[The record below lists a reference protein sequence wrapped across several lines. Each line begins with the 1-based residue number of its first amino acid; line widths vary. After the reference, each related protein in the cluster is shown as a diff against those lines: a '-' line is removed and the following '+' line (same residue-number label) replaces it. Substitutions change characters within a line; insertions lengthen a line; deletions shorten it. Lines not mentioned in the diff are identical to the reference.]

1 MSAKIDPEM
10 RKQIEGCQ
18 LFGERVVL
26 ASDYDAVVNER
37 DEARATK
44 DLHKERTERA
54 EAERDA
60 EREKHLITQRKL
72 AEMWAERD
80 ALAATATFPRCRE
93 CGKWKQP

>member
-1 MSAKIDPEM
+1 MSEVYKV
-10 RKQIEGCQ
+10 EGPGCIAPGTK
-18 LFGERVVL
+18 LVL
-26 ASDYDAVVNER
+26 KSDLDAVVNER

-54 EAERDA
+54 EAERDS
-60 EREKHLITQRKL
+60 ERERHLITQRKL